1 MSREYCENCVVTT
14 DGVEK
19 LKVDIKGP
27 CKVKGEVDKKHLIDK
42 FTHLGEKLLWLTH
55 MNTEDEEHHHQ

>member
-1 MSREYCENCVVTT
+1 MQFYLGNECCSRYKRT
-14 DGVEK
+14 
-19 LKVDIKGP
+19 LP

-55 MNTEDEEHHHQ
+55 INTEDKEHHHQ

>member
-14 DGVEK
+14 YGVEK

-55 MNTEDEEHHHQ
+55 IT